1 MEYESTDFHAGE
13 SDSCSTSFGYAV
25 YFEHIRHTLNL
36 KLKKPIKK

>member
-13 SDSCSTSFGYAV
+13 SDVCSTTFAYAV
-25 YFEHIRHTLNL
+25 YFENIRHTLNL